1 MVPTCEYSLR
11 FLNTKPEEAPP
22 ASLIGQMAG
31 NFGRSL
37 YGFISHQYRSLEA

>member
-1 MVPTCEYSLR
+1 MVPTGEYSLR
-11 FLNTKPEEAPP
+11 FLSTSTEDVPP